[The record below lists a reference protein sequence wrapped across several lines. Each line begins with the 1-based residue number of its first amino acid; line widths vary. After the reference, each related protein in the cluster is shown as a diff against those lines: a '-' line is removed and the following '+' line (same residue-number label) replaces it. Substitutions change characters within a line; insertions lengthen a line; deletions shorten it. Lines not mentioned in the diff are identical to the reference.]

1 MNKAILWIIK
11 IVVIMTV
18 LVLMTIG
25 TELGMPVLI
34 KNIIGLAIMYA
45 VFAYNPYKNDDNE
58 EQNLNKD

>member
-25 TELGMPVLI
+25 TELGMPVFI
-34 KNIIGLAIMYA
+34 KYIVGFPIMYA
-45 VFAYNPYKNDDNE
+45 VFAYNPYKNEDNE
-58 EQNLNKD
+58 GQNLNKD

>member
-34 KNIIGLAIMYA
+34 KNIIGLVIMYA
-45 VFAYNPYKNDDNE
+45 VFAYNPYKNEDNE
-58 EQNLNKD
+58 GQNLNKD